1 MEREFL
7 DILQKQEASET
18 AAYQSAALIRQ
29 IIKDDFSNSAEI
41 LQVIDACGTE
51 LTDFFRMPSCIPFQR
66 KIPLPVRTCDFF
78 HAAKHTL
85 SQIPYLHS
93 HNFYE
98 YIYVLRGNCT
108 QHSETPAQTI
118 LLKAH
123 QSCLLSPGVSHIVE
137 RCGKEDIILKFAVSE
152 SLFRE
157 VILPFSS
164 AGMEKDV
171 LIFHHSNAQISMCIY
186 MLLKESRN
194 PCEFG
199 ETAIR
204 NYLSLLFIELMR
216 KPPAPYPDIIKKLV
230 RKNFGEDCDIT
241 DLTELK
247 GGQFNAVYAMRRTR
261 EADRIVLKAGVIPG
275 TPLLTYER
283 DVMPTEVA
291 CIRMLKEKTNV
302 PVPEILACDFSKTE
316 IDSNYFFMT
325 AMEGITLSAAA
336 RKMDRQNLD
345 RIRAQMAEYMVQM
358 HQIKGSYYGYF
369 TEQKKEQYPTWQAAF
384 RSMIEQ
390 LLEDA
395 EEHHTRLPYDRIRRT
410 LHDNASYL
418 DLCQEPALVDF
429 DCHDGN
435 VFVKKEGC
443 EYTVEGILDFE
454 RAYWGDPIADFPGAF
469 VFTDDISKEPAFL
482 NSYLKAGSELKTYD
496 ESVRKRYL
504 LYRMYLSIIMTAE
517 CFRYGWLYGK
527 LQSALARSFLDKC
540 LKGLEK

>member
-108 QHSETPAQTI
+108 QHTETPAQTI

-230 RKNFGEDCDIT
+230 RKNFGEDCEIT

-345 RIRAQMAEYMVQM
+345 RIR
-358 HQIKGSYYGYF
+358 
-369 TEQKKEQYPTWQAAF
+369 
-384 RSMIEQ
+384 
-390 LLEDA
+390 
-395 EEHHTRLPYDRIRRT
+395 RT

-435 VFVKKEGC
+435 VFVKKDGC

>member
-108 QHSETPAQTI
+108 QHTETPAQTI

-216 KPPAPYPDIIKKLV
+216 KPPAPYPDIIEKLCSY
-230 RKNFGEDCDIT
+230 FEED
-241 DLTELK
+241 
-247 GGQFNAVYAMRRTR
+247 
-261 EADRIVLKAGVIPG
+261 PG
-275 TPLLTYER
+275 
-283 DVMPTEVA
+283 
-291 CIRMLKEKTNV
+291 
-302 PVPEILACDFSKTE
+302 
-316 IDSNYFFMT
+316 
-325 AMEGITLSAAA
+325 GITLQKFAAIAGYSADHTGRLIKNSTGRSFVEYIRDLKLARAA
-336 RKMDRQNLD
+336 GLLMETDYTIEHVAAL
-345 RIRAQMAEYMVQM
+345 
-358 HQIKGSYYGYF
+358 SGYANPSGF
-369 TEQKKEQYPTWQAAF
+369 YKQF
-384 RSMIEQ
+384 
-390 LLEDA
+390 
-395 EEHHTRLPYDRIRRT
+395 
-410 LHDNASYL
+410 
-418 DLCQEPALVDF
+418 C
-429 DCHDGN
+429 
-435 VFVKKEGC
+435 
-443 EYTVEGILDFE
+443 
-454 RAYWGDPIADFPGAF
+454 RAYGISPG
-469 VFTDDISKEPAFL
+469 E
-482 NSYLKAGSELKTYD
+482 YRKT
-496 ESVRKRYL
+496 
-504 LYRMYLSIIMTAE
+504 
-517 CFRYGWLYGK
+517 F
-527 LQSALARSFLDKC
+527 
-540 LKGLEK
+540 

>member
-1 MEREFL
+1 MKSKTKHHL
-7 DILQKQEASET
+7 
-18 AAYQSAALIRQ
+18 
-29 IIKDDFSNSAEI
+29 
-41 LQVIDACGTE
+41 TE
-51 LTDFFRMPSCIPFQR
+51 
-66 KIPLPVRTCDFF
+66 
-78 HAAKHTL
+78 
-85 SQIPYLHS
+85 SQ
-93 HNFYE
+93 
-98 YIYVLRGNCT
+98 
-108 QHSETPAQTI
+108 
-118 LLKAH
+118 
-123 QSCLLSPGVSHIVE
+123 
-137 RCGKEDIILKFAVSE
+137 
-152 SLFRE
+152 
-157 VILPFSS
+157 
-164 AGMEKDV
+164 
-171 LIFHHSNAQISMCIY
+171 
-186 MLLKESRN
+186 
-194 PCEFG
+194 
-199 ETAIR
+199 
-204 NYLSLLFIELMR
+204 
-216 KPPAPYPDIIKKLV
+216 IKKLV
-230 RKNFGEDCDIT
+230 RKNFGEDCEIT

-302 PVPEILACDFSKTE
+302 PVPEILACDFSKTK

-336 RKMDRQNLD
+336 RKMDRQNL
-345 RIRAQMAEYMVQM
+345 
-358 HQIKGSYYGYF
+358 
-369 TEQKKEQYPTWQAAF
+369 
-384 RSMIEQ
+384 
-390 LLEDA
+390 
-395 EEHHTRLPYDRIRRT
+395 DRIRRT